1 MSELIKDHGVTKLLT
16 LMLLI
21 FTVSLFIILTM
32 VPSSIFQREMEVE
45 VKSLSSLMT
54 ESRWLEVTLQ
64 VERSYRQSYIDS
76 GLQKMVEDT
85 LLPKGNFKIKELMEK
100 FKGDF
105 VLQRVVNNIHI
116 MSYQMV
122 YRMTMMKYWI
132 WVMVPL
138 FFALIYDGY
147 MIRKIRMYEPKQIS
161 IKSSRIWTRSI
172 VYIIVFTFCYMLIPN
187 ILGQKA
193 PWFPVL
199 MLILTGVAFKN
210 IIQNYM
216 KVA

>member
-45 VKSLSSLMT
+45 VKSLSTLMT
-54 ESRWLEVTLQ
+54 ESRWVEVTLQ

>member
-85 LLPKGNFKIKELMEK
+85 LLPKGNFKIKELVEK
-100 FKGDF
+100 YKGDF

>member
-32 VPSSIFQREMEVE
+32 VPSSIFQREMEIE
-45 VKSLSSLMT
+45 VKSLSTLMT
-54 ESRWLEVTLQ
+54 ESRWVEVTLQ

-85 LLPKGNFKIKELMEK
+85 LLPKGNFKIKELVEK
-100 FKGDF
+100 YKGDF

>member
-45 VKSLSSLMT
+45 VKSLSTLMT
-54 ESRWLEVTLQ
+54 ESRWVEVTLQ
-64 VERSYRQSYIDS
+64 IERSYRQSYIDS

-85 LLPKGNFKIKELMEK
+85 LLPKGNFKIKELVEK

-105 VLQRVVNNIHI
+105 FLQRVVNNIHI

>member
-76 GLQKMVEDT
+76 GLQKMVEDN
-85 LLPKGNFKIKELMEK
+85 LLPKGNFKIKELVEK
-100 FKGDF
+100 YKGDF

>member
-45 VKSLSSLMT
+45 VKSLSTLMT
-54 ESRWLEVTLQ
+54 ESRWVEVTLQ

-85 LLPKGNFKIKELMEK
+85 LLPKGNFKIKELVEK
-100 FKGDF
+100 YKGDF

>member
-54 ESRWLEVTLQ
+54 ESRWVEVTLQ

-85 LLPKGNFKIKELMEK
+85 LLPKGNFKIKELVEK

-105 VLQRVVNNIHI
+105 ILQRVVNNIHI

>member
-32 VPSSIFQREMEVE
+32 VPSSIFQREMEIE
-45 VKSLSSLMT
+45 VKSLSTLMT
-54 ESRWLEVTLQ
+54 ESRWVEVTLQ

>member
-45 VKSLSSLMT
+45 VKSLSTLMT
-54 ESRWLEVTLQ
+54 ESRWVEITLQ

-85 LLPKGNFKIKELMEK
+85 LLPKGNFKIKELVEK
-100 FKGDF
+100 YKGDF

>member
-45 VKSLSSLMT
+45 VKSLSTLMT
-54 ESRWLEVTLQ
+54 ESRWVEITLQ

-76 GLQKMVEDT
+76 GLQKMVEET
-85 LLPKGNFKIKELMEK
+85 LLPKGNFKIKELIEK

>member
-45 VKSLSSLMT
+45 VKSLSALMT

-85 LLPKGNFKIKELMEK
+85 LLPKGNFKIKELVEK
-100 FKGDF
+100 YKGDF
-105 VLQRVVNNIHI
+105 ILQRVVNNIHI

>member
-45 VKSLSSLMT
+45 VKSLSTLMT
-54 ESRWLEVTLQ
+54 ESRWVEVTLQ

-85 LLPKGNFKIKELMEK
+85 LLPKGNFKIKELVEK

-105 VLQRVVNNIHI
+105 FLQRVVNNIHI